1 MKFSNK
7 NEKYV
12 ADILYQSVVEEE
24 KQWKRE
30 KGNKHDIAIAEELI
44 NELRNLGYNYK
55 YLADITNR
63 DNSDK
68 ELLSIVLKY
77 IGRFN
82 DEGISAELVGV
93 VGKRG
98 NTSATEVILMNYL
111 NSSDKNKRMQA
122 IFYDNALY
130 NIRDKKYIDV
140 YLDIL
145 RNPQDAIR
153 FPLTMIMLGRWRID
167 MAKPYFLQ
175 YLNSKLLYLNEHTS
189 DLVFIA
195 LEALSYY
202 QDPDSI
208 ILNSIERKLNSNDKD
223 VVSAAKKAIK
233 KLKKNNKTV

>member
-7 NEKYV
+7 NEKYD

-44 NELRNLGYNYK
+44 NELRNLGYNYE